1 MRRPAYP
8 SVDDGGPGWRLVPR
22 SLRGRWNPERSRP
35 SYLEHERWLAGQ
47 LALILEI
54 EEVGYDDDIWE
65 IGLDSLGAIELCDA
79 IADAGFGEINPTL
92 LLDTTTVAA
101 IAQMLTRAD
110 LAVGSSSVVLNP
122 SGTATPIFALPGG
135 GGTALRFHSL
145 AQSLGANQPVV
156 VIEPRGLHFP
166 GPIDRTIEA
175 MSDHACA
182 EIDSRL
188 RPGEPCVLV
197 GFSAGATVAFE
208 AAHRLNERGRNVSLI
223 LIDGLPGWVKGGVI
237 GLDRPG
243 GVVGG
248 PTFVA
253 RLRARG
259 VRESVERIPSMMVAR
274 LRNRR
279 RNNRLAKLIIDPGK
293 PSLEIQRYD
302 AFRAIH
308 LQAIRAY
315 QPEKLPLAATLVRVG
330 GNDIDKAVAGLVA
343 NLDVLVIGGDHDSM
357 MMHPHVEAIAAVIR
371 GALSGN
377 GDASMTFGT

>member
-1 MRRPAYP
+1 M
-8 SVDDGGPGWRLVPR
+8 
-22 SLRGRWNPERSRP
+22 RGRWNPERSRP
-35 SYLEHERWLAGQ
+35 DYLQHERWLAGQ
-47 LALILEI
+47 LAQILEL
-54 EEVGYDDDIWE
+54 EEVAYDDDIWE

-101 IAQMLTRAD
+101 IAQMLSRAD
-110 LAVGSSSVVLNP
+110 LTVGSSSVVLNP

-182 EIDSRL
+182 EIESRL
-188 RPGEPCVLV
+188 RPEESCVLV

-208 AAHRLNERGRNVSLI
+208 AAHRLNERGQNVSLI
-223 LIDGLPGWVKGGVI
+223 LIDGLPGLVKGGVV
-237 GLDRPG
+237 GLGRPG
-243 GVVGG
+243 RVVGG
-248 PTFVA
+248 PMFVT
-253 RLRARG
+253 RLRSRG
-259 VRESVERIPSMMVAR
+259 LRESVAQLRSTMTTTR

-279 RNNRLAKLIIDPGK
+279 RNKRLTRLIADPGK

-308 LQAIRAY
+308 LQAISDYEPDR
-315 QPEKLPLAATLVRVG
+315 LPLSATLVRVG
-330 GNDIDKAVAGLVA
+330 GNDIDEAVAGLVA
-343 NLDVLVIGGDHDSM
+343 DLDVFVIGGDHDSM

-371 GALSGN
+371 GGLSGN
-377 GDASMTFGT
+377 GDASMTFRTLGPSL